1 MRWWEGLGEVD
12 VEGPDEAREHRLVW
26 RRGALHLAAHP
37 DPEAEL
43 ALGALGG
50 EPCPC
55 LDVWLAWHDA
65 HGDGA
70 VLTVGARHHLE
81 AVAAPAGPTTAL
93 RADLRRW
100 RATSGSLVEEARRSR
115 NTRAIDRIVAVAGP
129 AELEAGRRLGFLLL
143 LALDQRLLHRLQ
155 ASVAAG
161 LADDTERWPQLQ
173 VATAARAVAA
183 LSALGWRGG
192 LRSVRLGDEPALHE
206 AAATLPPSWLAQV
219 WGRGLESAVAGHLV
233 VDVTAVTSEG
243 AFEVTV
249 MAPGKSGVARC
260 VVPVGE

>member
-1 MRWWEGLGEVD
+1 MKWWEGLGEIE
-12 VEGPDEAREHRLVW
+12 VEGPDEARDHRLVW
-26 RRGALHLAAHP
+26 RGGALHLAAHP

-55 LDVWLAWHDA
+55 LDVWLAWQDA
-65 HGDGA
+65 HADGA
-70 VLTVGARHHLE
+70 ILTVGARHHLE
-81 AVAAPAGPTTAL
+81 AVSAPAGSMTAL

-115 NTRAIDRIVAVAGP
+115 DTRAIDRIVAVAGP
-129 AELEAGRRLGFLLL
+129 AEREAGRRLGFLLL

-161 LADDTERWPQLQ
+161 LADDTERRPQLQ
-173 VATAARAVAA
+173 VATAARARAT
-183 LSALGWRGG
+183 LSALGWSGG
-192 LRSVRLGDEPALHE
+192 LRSVRLGDEAALHE
-206 AAATLPPSWLAQV
+206 TSAVLPPSWVCQV
-219 WGRGLESAVAGHLV
+219 WGRGLESAVPGHLV
-233 VDVTAVTSEG
+233 VRVTGVTAEG
-243 AFEVTV
+243 AFEVTAV
-249 MAPGKSGVARC
+249 ALGKSGVARC